1 MDFSLEMHYE
11 FAFSMKDTCDAALE
25 FGKDNALT
33 VYVPYFV
40 TLGQNCIVKRKKNPD
55 NSQFYCYGLK

>member
-40 TLGQNCIVKRKKNPD
+40 TLGQNCIVKRKK
-55 NSQFYCYGLK
+55 KHR